1 MKPLSNQQRLNQVNT
16 EQLFENYRSAQTH
29 ASSYTFGMRW
39 KTVRNKEYLF
49 KDRDRRGNGKS
60 LGPRSAETEALLAS
74 FSVGRVDAQERLKLI
89 TEKIKEQ
96 ARLNKA
102 LRINRVPSVVARVL
116 RELDRAGLYD
126 GFTVIGTQAL
136 FAYEAAG
143 GAHFILELLASGDV
157 DLLFD
162 SRQKMTVVSDKLDG
176 NGLLGLLKKADK
188 TFECVRKNS
197 YRAANAGQFMVDLV
211 VAPRGIQASGSVT
224 FAETD
229 LVATEVPG
237 LQWLL
242 NAPKLDA
249 VAVDEDGWPV
259 PMRVPDPRAFAL
271 HKMWLSSLP
280 TREPLK
286 KPRDFDQARAIAKLV
301 SETMPHL
308 PFSDTLTSLHSDVRK
323 MLPQLM
329 SHI

>member
-1 MKPLSNQQRLNQVNT
+1 MKLLSNQQRLHQVNT
-16 EQLFENYRSAQTH
+16 EQLFENYRAALGH
-29 ASSYTFGMRW
+29 AASYTYGMRW
-39 KTVRNKEYLF
+39 KRVRHTEYLF

-60 LGPRSAETEALLAS
+60 LGVRSAESEALLAT
-74 FSVGRVDAQERLKLI
+74 FLAGRTVAQERQAQI

-102 LRINRVPSVVARVL
+102 LRLNRVPSVVARVL

-136 FAYEAAG
+136 YAYEAAA

-157 DLLFD
+157 DLLYD
-162 SRQKMTVVSDKLDG
+162 VRQKITVVSDKLDG
-176 NGLLGLLKKADK
+176 KGLLGLLKKADK
-188 TFECVRKNS
+188 TFECVRENG

-211 VAPRGIQASGSVT
+211 IAPSGMQARGEVT
-224 FAETD
+224 FAQPD

-242 NAPKLDA
+242 NSPKLDA
-249 VAVDEDGWPV
+249 VAIDEEGWPV

-271 HKMWLSSLP
+271 HKVWLSSLS

-286 KPRDFDQARAIAKLV
+286 KPRDLDQARAVAKLV
-301 SETMPHL
+301 QSQMPHL
-308 PFSDTLTSLHSDVRK
+308 PFETTLTSLHGDVRK
-323 MLPQLM
+323 MLPKLI
-329 SHI
+329 S